1 MTSWARPGIQ
11 NALVPRSMISMRR
24 ENHEAHS
31 KASGGRAPCSWRVM
45 YLKFRTKGKDEQGVY
60 LCQLFT
66 TTATQMWP
74 GVGSLFPAFS
84 DPPLCN
90 VGCIISIS
98 RREKTQKMTLKLQSL
113 EIEELGS

>member
-1 MTSWARPGIQ
+1 
-11 NALVPRSMISMRR
+11 
-24 ENHEAHS
+24 
-31 KASGGRAPCSWRVM
+31 M

-66 TTATQMWP
+66 TAATQMWP

-84 DPPLCN
+84 DLKVITLCN
-90 VGCIISIS
+90 VGCVISIS
-98 RREKTQKMTLKLQSL
+98 RREKTQKMTLKSQSL